1 MIVQIVLMILAI
13 IFGITHWNVGEHQRF
28 TSFCVLFLLQ
38 VINISY
44 DNIEKEIS
52 GILIQPIFDDLLLIK
67 ERGILIFDSL
77 KQPNCVRDEIGV
89 DIYQFVNIT
98 WLTMECKFDVVRWF
112 HVYEYILHKSNT

>member
-1 MIVQIVLMILAI
+1 M
-13 IFGITHWNVGEHQRF
+13 
-28 TSFCVLFLLQ
+28 LFLLQ

-77 KQPNCVRDEIGV
+77 KHPNCVRDETGV

-98 WLTMECKFDVVRWF
+98 WLTMECMFGRC
-112 HVYEYILHKSNT
+112 